1 MHSNIESCHSLY
13 LLIIN
18 VLFFVVHIVCG
29 FVWYFKHKRQRTSR
43 TRNVVDDIEGS
54 PLESLKLGD
63 DEDSIDLVS
72 PVAVPEETEDHLQQ
86 ILKTDESLVW
96 AHASGS
102 RVYRNGW
109 ILFFISL
116 SLVICGIITCS
127 LILSLFVF
135 HNPEN
140 LSTDMPFMG
149 ITLTF
154 VFTGIPFFIIAA
166 INLSGRPG
174 TDKVVALTTKR
185 LISLNSRKETV
196 SESYTYLNNI
206 VSSSCKEGKDGIGEL
221 HMHVN
226 VASIKEKRMVAN
238 VPCVKELRNLLER
251 YRVRAEWTD
260 DDSDESLITEED
272 IDLITENDALIL
284 N

>member
-196 SESYTYLNNI
+196 P
-206 VSSSCKEGKDGIGEL
+206 
-221 HMHVN
+221 N
-226 VASIKEKRMVAN
+226 VLFRSRAR
-238 VPCVKELRNLLER
+238 VPFVLFFL
-251 YRVRAEWTD
+251 
-260 DDSDESLITEED
+260 
-272 IDLITENDALIL
+272 
-284 N
+284 